1 MILVDTS
8 VIIDFL
14 RKRDNAPTE
23 KFRRVLDQGT
33 PFGITAYV
41 MQEVLQG
48 ARSERELDILYDY
61 LGTQKLY
68 APMEHP
74 GSYAEAAR
82 LFVKCRKKGL
92 PVRSSVDCLIARV
105 AMEHDLHLLHN
116 DRDFEAI
123 ARVAPLKML

>member
-14 RKRDNAPTE
+14 RKRSNAPTE
-23 KFRRVLDQGT
+23 KFRRLLNQGT

-48 ARSERELDILYDY
+48 ARSENELDILYDY
-61 LGTQKLY
+61 LRTQKFY
-68 APMEHP
+68 EPMEQP

-92 PVRSSVDCLIARV
+92 TVRSSVDCLIARV

-116 DRDFEAI
+116 DRDYEAI
-123 ARVAPLKML
+123 AQVAPLKTL